1 MPDWDTIV
9 WGPVR
14 KVMRTTQLL
23 PAVLVPAAPMAC
35 QALAASNRASTLE
48 SETPTPGATQTGAAM
63 EPTVAPTKK
72 RRQRLPSSHDRMTGE
87 FSVEPPVWRNDSD
100 QVQVS
105 CPGLRK
111 DLVGVPLVFSPDVR
125 S

>member
-9 WGPVR
+9 WGPLR
-14 KVMRTTQLL
+14 KVLRTTPLL
-23 PAVLVPAAPMAC
+23 PTVLIPSALMAC
-35 QALAASNRASTLE
+35 QALPASSRAPTLE

-63 EPTVAPTKK
+63 EPTIAPTKK

-87 FSVEPPVWRNDSD
+87 FPVEPPVWRNDSD

-111 DLVGVPLVFSPDVR
+111 DLAGVPLVFSPDVC